1 MTRVPLAVYV
11 HLPFCARKCDYCDFN
26 SRPAG
31 AAERARYLGALH
43 REIDRRAE
51 TLGGTRVRTIFLGG
65 GTPTIYDADALVTV
79 LAHLREVFV
88 VEPDAEITVEAN
100 PETVDA
106 AKLSEL
112 RTGGFNRLSLG
123 AQSFDDTELALLGR
137 GHTAAQTE
145 AAAAAARSA
154 GFANLSL
161 DLIYAL
167 PGQTLAAWEAT
178 LKRALALQIEH
189 LSAYGLELPEGTPLA
204 ARAERGEVALPP
216 DAEHLAMRALTGKLC
231 AAAGLARYEISN
243 YAQPGYE
250 CRHNLIY
257 WRNEPWL
264 GLGAGAWS
272 YLEGERRANLREA
285 GEYCAALETGAEPTE
300 IAERPEPEAALLEAV
315 MMGLR
320 LTEGMRIESLEA
332 THGDEAV
339 TALLA
344 RARALAARGLV
355 EVADGYLRLTPAGE
369 PLHSEVVVRL
379 V

>member
-26 SRPAG
+26 SRPEG

-65 GTPTIYDADALVTV
+65 GTPTIYDTDALVTV

-161 DLIYAL
+161 DLIYA
-167 PGQTLAAWEAT
+167 
-178 LKRALALQIEH
+178 
-189 LSAYGLELPEGTPLA
+189 
-204 ARAERGEVALPP
+204 PP
-216 DAEHLAMRALTGKLC
+216 DAC
-231 AAAGLARYEISN
+231 GLAR
-243 YAQPGYE
+243 
-250 CRHNLIY
+250 R
-257 WRNEPWL
+257 
-264 GLGAGAWS
+264 
-272 YLEGERRANLREA
+272 
-285 GEYCAALETGAEPTE
+285 
-300 IAERPEPEAALLEAV
+300 
-315 MMGLR
+315 
-320 LTEGMRIESLEA
+320 
-332 THGDEAV
+332 
-339 TALLA
+339 
-344 RARALAARGLV
+344 
-355 EVADGYLRLTPAGE
+355 
-369 PLHSEVVVRL
+369 
-379 V
+379 